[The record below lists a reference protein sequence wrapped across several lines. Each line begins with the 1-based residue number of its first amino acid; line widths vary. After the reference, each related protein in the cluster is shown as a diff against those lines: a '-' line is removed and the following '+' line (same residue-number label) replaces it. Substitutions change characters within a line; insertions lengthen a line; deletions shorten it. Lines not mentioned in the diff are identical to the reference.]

1 MTAKTDAQPAGKRPE
16 LVLSAATLN
25 RIESLAEGSMQR
37 NPAMANRLLDEIGR
51 ARIVPAEELP
61 GDVVAIGNAVTYR
74 DESNGQERTVTLVF
88 PEDADID
95 QQRISVITPL
105 GVALIGL
112 SEGAAF
118 YWDTRAD
125 QRRML
130 TVIRVAPVTA
140 PEAGA
145 GARDEASG
153 TASQPA

>member
-1 MTAKTDAQPAGKRPE
+1 MTAPNDAQSAGPRPE
-16 LVLSAATLN
+16 LILSAATLN

-37 NPAMANRLLDEIGR
+37 NPAMANRLLDELGR
-51 ARIVPAEELP
+51 ASIVAPDELP
-61 GDVVAIGNAVTYR
+61 ANVVAIGNAVTYR
-74 DESNGQERTVTLVF
+74 DESTGQERTVTLVF

-95 QQRISVITPL
+95 QQRVSVITPL

-130 TVIRVAPVTA
+130 TVIRVQP
-140 PEAGA
+140 AGVPTDTTGIA
-145 GARDEASG
+145 ASDEASPH
-153 TASQPA
+153 TA